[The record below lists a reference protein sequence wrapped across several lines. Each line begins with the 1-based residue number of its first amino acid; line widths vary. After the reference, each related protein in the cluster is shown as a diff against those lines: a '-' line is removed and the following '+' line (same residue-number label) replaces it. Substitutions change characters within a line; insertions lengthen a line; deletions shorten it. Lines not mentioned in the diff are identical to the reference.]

1 MTESPL
7 PELAGEHI
15 RSCRELP
22 LPVLLCDLTLRVW
35 WNNGAAARLY
45 PHLTG
50 GEDLR
55 GILAE
60 FEPAVIFEE
69 IETRGCAT
77 LEQVMPLSGES
88 LSFLPVREGERLRG
102 ALVYVLPTAMAP
114 LPGRDRSS
122 GRTATALDL
131 SVRRQID
138 DIFEAMDAAY
148 LKAVMLDGAVWLSP
162 HLNRISVGAYRIL
175 RTTLNIAEYAHLQ
188 SGEMVWQPA
197 AVNLFE
203 GLREMRDVVEDV
215 CATAGVPVTFDIPDE
230 DVFLLLDRQRL
241 ELAFY
246 NVLYNS
252 VTYTR
257 PGNHVE
263 ITARREDAT
272 LWLTVEDHGI
282 GIPQSLLEEVF
293 LPYRSYPPEGVAPGV
308 GLGLT
313 LARRLVETQGGTFT
327 LTSREGAGTV
337 VRICFPDRS
346 FSQPLPLAQ
355 GDAPPLNDRF
365 APLYIGLAGV
375 LDKPFDGS
383 KRPGDLAE
391 KMGGNEKL

>member
-1 MTESPL
+1 
-7 PELAGEHI
+7 
-15 RSCRELP
+15 
-22 LPVLLCDLTLRVW
+22 
-35 WNNGAAARLY
+35 
-45 PHLTG
+45 
-50 GEDLR
+50 
-55 GILAE
+55 
-60 FEPAVIFEE
+60 
-69 IETRGCAT
+69 
-77 LEQVMPLSGES
+77 
-88 LSFLPVREGERLRG
+88 
-102 ALVYVLPTAMAP
+102 MAP
-114 LPGRDRSS
+114 LPGRDRPS

-188 SGEMVWQPA
+188 SGEIVWQPA
-197 AVNLFE
+197 AVNLFA
-203 GLREMRDVVEDV
+203 GLREIRDVVEDV
-215 CATAGVPVTFDIPDE
+215 CAAAGVPVSLDIPDE

-252 VTYTR
+252 VAYTR

-263 ITARREDAT
+263 ITARQEDAT
-272 LWLTVEDHGI
+272 IWLTVEDHGI
-282 GIPQSLLEEVF
+282 GIPEALLEEVF
-293 LPYRSYPPEGVAPGV
+293 LPYRSYPPQAVAPGV
-308 GLGLT
+308 GLLLT
-313 LARRLVETQGGTFT
+313 LSRRLVETQGGTLT
-327 LTSREGAGTV
+327 LTSKEGEGTT

-365 APLYIGLAGV
+365 SPLYTGLAGV
-375 LDKPFDGS
+375 LQKPFDGS
-383 KRPGDLAE
+383 KRPGDLSEA
-391 KMGGNEKL
+391 MGGKEKQ